1 MEPFT
6 LLYRH
11 VSCQECYAAVLCWNA
26 VVTLKGISRFS
37 MLCSVLRWFDVSRYD
52 GSCIFAGRLF
62 LLLLINE
69 YEIFEHLPFFRS
81 YLSNWRSISLY
92 LFVSFSMDVIVLQCY
107 VHCPAFLY
115 RILSYSFIAI
125 LYRLVFC

>member
-92 LFVSFSMDVIVLQCY
+92 LFVSFSMDVIVLHYY
-107 VHCPAFLY
+107 VRCP
-115 RILSYSFIAI
+115 ISISNT
-125 LYRLVFC
+125 LVFFYCNFV

>member
-1 MEPFT
+1 MYHEKWSHSLCSTDMCHARNAT
-6 LLYRH
+6 LL
-11 VSCQECYAAVLCWNA
+11 CCAGMPWWC
-26 VVTLKGISRFS
+26 LKRSVG
-37 MLCSVLRWFDVSRYD
+37 SVLRWFDVRRYD

-92 LFVSFSMDVIVLQCY
+92 LFVSFSMDVIVLHYY
-107 VHCPAFLY
+107 VRCP
-115 RILSYSFIAI
+115 ISISNT
-125 LYRLVFC
+125 LVFFYCNFV